1 MLTSMSEAFSFK
13 CNSIYFLYF
22 KEIITNV
29 LASEKII
36 SLSFDL
42 LGKNPLFFIQKH
54 VIILVVFLSK
64 TVMNSLFHDTE

>member
-1 MLTSMSEAFSFK
+1 MSEAFSFK
-13 CNSIYFLYF
+13 CNSIYFLHF

-42 LGKNPLFFIQKH
+42 LGKNPLFFYPETCHNLICA
-54 VIILVVFLSK
+54 F
-64 TVMNSLFHDTE
+64 E

>member
-1 MLTSMSEAFSFK
+1 MSEAFSFK

-54 VIILVVFLSK
+54 VIILFVLLSK
-64 TVMNSLFHDTE
+64 TVMNSLYHDTE